1 MYVLTHKLISHGYV
15 REQAYVE
22 FLLDYPRHTEM
33 DLGGLCV
40 ITPLYCLRNSRR
52 LVRAN
57 VAGIVPSRTL
67 YDFPKI

>member
-15 REQAYVE
+15 HGQAYVE
-22 FLLDYPRHTEM
+22 FLLDYPRDTEM
-33 DLGGLCV
+33 LHGGLCV

-57 VAGIVPSRTL
+57 VAGIVHSRTV
-67 YDFPKI
+67 YDFPRI